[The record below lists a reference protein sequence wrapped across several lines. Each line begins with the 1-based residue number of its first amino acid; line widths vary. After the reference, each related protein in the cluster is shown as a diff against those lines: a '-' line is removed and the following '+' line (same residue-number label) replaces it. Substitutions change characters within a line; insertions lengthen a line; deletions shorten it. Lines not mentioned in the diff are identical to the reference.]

1 MTINSTQFVS
11 CRKCRE
17 GNTDYFRLGVRS
29 EVNSEH
35 HLFHA
40 HRDDTLQTILI
51 RLCDQY
57 PKEWSKGI
65 VYYFYLDFGGS
76 YYAAEESVWLRDRDQ
91 ILVSTYEDSDLIPN
105 ISMNAVHASFR
116 DEVSLLPHQEE
127 GVQTMVHMERSQR
140 GGILADD
147 MGLGKTVQI
156 LALIMRQQ
164 PKLAVRSCTLVV
176 VPTRG
181 VAEHWK
187 AEIRKMTTY
196 GSIPYFFYQKET
208 ATLLDQN
215 CFRIAIATYDC
226 LRAEYTNQSKKGVPS
241 PLLDSDW
248 HRVVLDESH
257 KIRTSSS
264 QVTLA
269 TQELSAKYR
278 WCLTGTP
285 LQNNITELHPIFA
298 FLRIP
303 IEVKE
308 KNQVEYMARLLKKHM
323 IRRTKP
329 MLEQALTILPR
340 DEIRITLEFSKP
352 ERALYDYLEQNAYQE
367 YIRMNAGQK
376 ENTTASTAVL
386 YLRLKQLCVHFQV
399 LLEKFD
405 NLISMASSGDS
416 RGLTEA
422 LCASEDQDVNQVQG
436 RETNNEAEYVFEIIE
451 SYYDQFGVPENKPDL
466 ESMRNLAFIENSTK
480 TIWLLDFLQKTL
492 RSSRTDKIVIVSQF
506 VGILEIIVQM
516 LKSRNLKYVTYTGE
530 MSNHDREDSIRQFN
544 SHPEVRIMALS
555 LKAGGLGLNLQRAN
569 HMVIMDRW
577 WNPATMDQV
586 VSRIHRMTQT
596 KQTYIYTVVIKDTI
610 EENLMDGILEKKS
623 KLFNAVV
630 DCRDEEREYGYDPMD
645 ETM

>member
-1 MTINSTQFVS
+1 MTLNSTQFVS

-17 GNTDYFRLGVRS
+17 GNTDYYRLGVRS

-40 HRDDTLQTILI
+40 HRDDTLQSILI
-51 RLCDQY
+51 RLCEQY

-65 VYYFYLDFGGS
+65 VYYFYVDFGGS
-76 YYAAEESVWLRDRDQ
+76 YYAAEESIWLRDRDQ

-116 DEVSLLPHQEE
+116 NEVSLLPHQEE
-127 GVQTMVHMERSQR
+127 GVQTMVQMERAQR

-156 LALIMRQQ
+156 LALVMRQQ

-181 VAEHWK
+181 VADHWK

-196 GSIPYFFYQKET
+196 GSLPYFFYQNET
-208 ATLLDQN
+208 APLLDQN
-215 CFRIAIATYDC
+215 CFRIVIATYDR
-226 LRAEYTNQSKKGVPS
+226 LRAEYTKQKMKGVPS

-257 KIRTSSS
+257 KIRTASS

-285 LQNNITELHPIFA
+285 LQNNISELHPIFS
-298 FLRIP
+298 FLGIP
-303 IEVKE
+303 MEVKE
-308 KNQVEYMARLLKKHM
+308 KKQVEYMARLLKKHM

-329 MLEQALTILPR
+329 MLEAALTILPR

-352 ERALYDYLEQNAYQE
+352 ERALYDYLEQNAYRE
-367 YIRMNAGQK
+367 YVRMNSLGQR
-376 ENTTASTAVL
+376 ENASANAAVL
-386 YLRLKQLCVHFQV
+386 YLRLKQY
-399 LLEKFD
+399 KFED
-405 NLISMASSGDS
+405 LISMASSEDPQQF
-416 RGLTEA
+416 TAA
-422 LCASEDQDVNQVQG
+422 LCATEDQDVNQAQG
-436 RETNNEAEYVFEIIE
+436 KETTNEAEYVFDIIE
-451 SYYDQFGVPENKPDL
+451 SYYDQFGLPENKPDV
-466 ESMRNLAFIENSTK
+466 ESLQNLAFIENSTK
-480 TIWLLDFLQKTL
+480 TVWLLDFLNKTL
-492 RSSRTDKIVIVSQF
+492 KASATDKIVVVSQF
-506 VGILEIIVQM
+506 VNVLDIIVQV
-516 LKSRNLKYVTYTGE
+516 LKSRNLKHVTYNGE
-530 MSNHDREDSIRQFN
+530 MSNHDREDGLRQFN
-544 SHPEVRIMALS
+544 SHPDVRIMVLS

-577 WNPATMDQV
+577 YNSATMDQV
-586 VSRIHRMTQT
+586 ISRIHRMTQT

-623 KLFNAVV
+623 KLFSAVV
-630 DCRDEEREYGYDPMD
+630 DSRDEDIDDGYYPMD
-645 ETM
+645 EDV